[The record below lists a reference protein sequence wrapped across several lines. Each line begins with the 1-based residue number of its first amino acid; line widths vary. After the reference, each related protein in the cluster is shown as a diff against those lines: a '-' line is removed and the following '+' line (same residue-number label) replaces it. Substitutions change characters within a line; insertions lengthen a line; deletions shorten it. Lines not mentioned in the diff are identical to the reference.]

1 MMFSLALTLF
11 FSQIL
16 NINSPL
22 KNKSRLC
29 NFFSIFLHITH
40 TTFIECKIK
49 LFKGVSILLN
59 DFEKNRNYGNH
70 LF

>member
-1 MMFSLALTLF
+1 MQL
-11 FSQIL
+11 
-16 NINSPL
+16 
-22 KNKSRLC
+22 
-29 NFFSIFLHITH
+29 SIFLHITH